1 MGRVGGVPA
10 DVVRVVPV
18 DLADRGARADRVV
31 RTVPEVLGVP
41 VGQAARGDLSMA
53 LAGASVVAKALTA
66 TARRVCPSGRGWPNG
81 ET

>member
-10 DVVRVVPV
+10 GVVPV
-18 DLADRGARADRVV
+18 VLADPAVRGARADQV

-41 VGQAARGDLSMA
+41 VGQAARDVLSMA